1 MAMQTDTINTDSN
14 EEDNSPH
21 GKNEKQARENLH
33 QTGKVIKL
41 SKLFKLKYSQSRE
54 IKKRYLKIQL
64 KSVLHNSEVI
74 IKTLLLR

>member
-21 GKNEKQARENLH
+21 GKNEKQARKNLH